1 MSGANRPEGFFP
13 AFSGRTQCSIQKWV
27 QKLAYLGVFFGY
39 FLSFSGVSFPFFH
52 RLPCEGLP
60 VTVVARGTPVSGC
73 CGSLLRRIPRNPGP
87 YDGARGSPVRTAVP
101 GPCGSLRYDILATYS
116 RLDVFIGAAVRK
128 IPPPRGKA
136 GISYPR
142 PVGRGYTLPA
152 PPHCQ
157 RNPIPLSYGA
167 GVRPRPYRRSVR

>member
-1 MSGANRPEGFFP
+1 M
-13 AFSGRTQCSIQKWV
+13 AF
-27 QKLAYLGVFFGY
+27 LGVFLLLFVA
-39 FLSFSGVSFPFFH
+39 FRRILPIFSPLGGAGGAV
-52 RLPCEGLP
+52 RLPGP
-60 VTVVARGTPVSGC
+60 AVARGTPVSGC